1 MTSRRYTMLYTTT
14 AYPLVKTWYSF
25 SSEEDLLS
33 FEKSLMK
40 IKELA
45 DTCAGDRVGSR
56 RWMIATNKFAY
67 RWGTGNI
74 PVDIFMCVKE
84 FSDDSHPD
92 PSQRIHLLVINS
104 QSSSYQNMLF

>member
-56 RWMIATNKFAY
+56 RWMIATNKFAQ
-67 RWGTGNI
+67 RWGTGNH
-74 PVDIFMCVKE
+74 
-84 FSDDSHPD
+84 S
-92 PSQRIHLLVINS
+92 RI
-104 QSSSYQNMLF
+104 MLTGMYELGARTIS